1 MSIEFPTDDNLWGNE
16 TIENEDFTDSSQNFT
31 NNSSFTNSE
40 LIERCGSMTDDYIY
54 TWQNF
59 QWWCEGTLFT
69 GIGLGGLIANCFS
82 IGILCTKDMR
92 KHR

>member
-31 NNSSFTNSE
+31 NSSFTNSE
-40 LIERCGSMTDDYIY
+40 LIERCGSMTDAYIN

>member
-16 TIENEDFTDSSQNFT
+16 TIENEDFTDSSHNFT
-31 NNSSFTNSE
+31 NSTNPE
-40 LIERCGSMTDDYIY
+40 LIERCGSMTHDYIN